1 MRGPRSRRAVSASTD
16 DLFGGGSAPTV
27 ELDPEDT
34 GQAPDTDATPP
45 KEPGTGLRGHRL
57 IWLVAGVAV
66 LSLLAGI
73 LVSRL
78 IVSPAQAAADAKAPA
93 AGLITVP
100 VETKVIANDVTLRG
114 DVKYDDAVQV
124 KVETADLGGPAVVT
138 GQVPTVGAELGQVS
152 VALEVSG
159 RPVVVLPGDLPA
171 YRTLRV
177 GVSGPDVSQLK
188 ASLAAVGID
197 PGKVDSN
204 VYDAS
209 TAAAVDKLY
218 ATVGYPSPA
227 SDEEARAGV
236 ESATQGVKDAEANLD
251 AAQGALAAAKGGAT
265 DVEKLQADNAV
276 RAAERALATAEAE
289 GGDVAGAQ
297 DELRLAKAQRAE
309 VDKPKNVAEQ
319 SAAVTTAQR
328 QLEDARKALSE
339 ARSAT
344 LTALPA
350 SEVLFLAS
358 LPRRVDEVLVERGAT
373 ISGPVIAVSGAAL
386 VIEASAAASDAELLQ
401 PGAKATFVLPDDS
414 EATAT
419 VVSVEARK
427 AEAEGKGGSGGNGGD
442 SGSGAAKGARFTVAL
457 TPDALTPEQVTLL
470 QGSNVRLTI
479 PVSSTAGEV
488 LAVPLAALTAG
499 PGGESRVEVVRGDAK
514 ASTTKDR
521 DTELVAVQTGLAA
534 GGFVEIVSSDGSL
547 EVGDKVVVGK

>member
-1 MRGPRSRRAVSASTD
+1 MRGPRSRRAVSVSTD

-27 ELDPEDT
+27 ELDPEGT
-34 GQAPDTDATPP
+34 GQAPGTEAAPP

-78 IVSPAQAAADAKAPA
+78 IVSPAQAAADAEAPA

-197 PGKVDSN
+197 AGKVDSN

-218 ATVGYPSPA
+218 AAVGYPSPA

-251 AAQGALAAAKGGAT
+251 ATQGALAAAKGGAT

-309 VDKPKNVAEQ
+309 VDKPKDVAEQ
-319 SAAVTTAQR
+319 SAAVTTAKR
-328 QLEDARKALSE
+328 QLEDAKKALSE

-373 ISGPVIAVSGAAL
+373 ISGPVMAVSGAAL

-427 AEAEGKGGSGGNGGD
+427 AEAEGKGGSGGD
-442 SGSGAAKGARFTVAL
+442 SGSGTAKGARFTVAL

-514 ASTTKDR
+514 ASTAKDR

>member
-1 MRGPRSRRAVSASTD
+1 MRGPRSRRAVSVSTD

-27 ELDPEDT
+27 ELDPEGT
-34 GQAPDTDATPP
+34 GQAPGTEAAPP

-78 IVSPAQAAADAKAPA
+78 IVSPAQAAADAEAPA

-197 PGKVDSN
+197 AGKVDSN

-218 ATVGYPSPA
+218 AAVGYPSPA

-251 AAQGALAAAKGGAT
+251 ATQGALAAAKGGAT

-309 VDKPKNVAEQ
+309 VDKPKDVAEQ
-319 SAAVTTAQR
+319 SAAVTTAKR

-373 ISGPVIAVSGAAL
+373 ISGPVMAVSGAAL

-427 AEAEGKGGSGGNGGD
+427 AEAEGKGGSGGD
-442 SGSGAAKGARFTVAL
+442 SGSGTAKGARFTVAL

-514 ASTTKDR
+514 ASTAKDR

>member
-1 MRGPRSRRAVSASTD
+1 MSVSTD

-27 ELDPEDT
+27 ELDPEGT
-34 GQAPDTDATPP
+34 GQAPGTEAAPP

-78 IVSPAQAAADAKAPA
+78 IVSPAQAAADAEAPA

-218 ATVGYPSPA
+218 AAVGYPSPA

-251 AAQGALAAAKGGAT
+251 ATQGALAAAKGGAT

-297 DELRLAKAQRAE
+297 DELRLARAQRAE
-309 VDKPKNVAEQ
+309 VDKPKDVAEQ
-319 SAAVTTAQR
+319 SAAVTTAKR
-328 QLEDARKALSE
+328 QLEDAKKALSE

-373 ISGPVIAVSGAAL
+373 ISGPVMAVSGAAL

-427 AEAEGKGGSGGNGGD
+427 AEAEGKGGSGGD
-442 SGSGAAKGARFTVAL
+442 SGSGTAKGARFTVAL

-514 ASTTKDR
+514 ASTAKDR

>member
-1 MRGPRSRRAVSASTD
+1 MRGPRSRRAVSVSTD

-27 ELDPEDT
+27 ELDPEGT
-34 GQAPDTDATPP
+34 GQAPGTEAAPP

-78 IVSPAQAAADAKAPA
+78 IVSPAQAAADAEAPA

-218 ATVGYPSPA
+218 AAVGYPSPA

-251 AAQGALAAAKGGAT
+251 ATQGALAAAKGGAT

-297 DELRLAKAQRAE
+297 DELRLARAQRAE
-309 VDKPKNVAEQ
+309 VDKPKDVAEQ
-319 SAAVTTAQR
+319 SAAVTTAKR
-328 QLEDARKALSE
+328 QLEDAKKALSE

-373 ISGPVIAVSGAAL
+373 ISGPVMAVSGAAL

-427 AEAEGKGGSGGNGGD
+427 AEAEGKGGSGGD
-442 SGSGAAKGARFTVAL
+442 SGSGTAKGARFTVAL

-514 ASTTKDR
+514 ASTAKDR